1 MMILGVINM
10 IDKNKNIEE
19 FENLYNKYILP
30 REGGDRLLTFIR
42 QSDFYT
48 APASTRFHLSE
59 EGGLLQHS
67 LNVYHCLMNKM
78 DNPTWA
84 GVLKNNE
91 WEIATVALLH
101 DLCKTYFYEKDFRN
115 QKTYDADKVNS
126 AESWKVKSDSKGK
139 FIWEEVPSYSYNN
152 KFPLGHGAKS
162 VFFIQQFM
170 KLSMEEIACIYWHM
184 GAYCGSDQWSE
195 LGNAYEKYPLALAL
209 HEADM
214 EASHLLEI

>member
-1 MMILGVINM
+1 M
-10 IDKNKNIEE
+10 IDTKKNIEE
-19 FENLYNKYILP
+19 FEALYNKYILP
-30 REGGDRLLTFIR
+30 REGGDRLLNFIR

-78 DNPTWA
+78 NNPTWA
-84 GVLKNNE
+84 NVLKNNE

-101 DLCKTYFYEKDFRN
+101 DLCKTYY
-115 QKTYDADKVNS
+115 YDKELKNTKSYDPEVVASFGGKGVKHDAKGDYVWIM
-126 AESWKVKSDSKGK
+126 AES
-139 FIWEEVPSYSYNN
+139 YTYNN
-152 KFPLGHGAKS
+152 RFPLGHGAKS
-162 VFFIQQFM
+162 VFFIQQFI

-184 GAYCGSDQWSE
+184 GAYCGSDQWNE
-195 LGNAYEKYPLALAL
+195 LGDAYEKYPLALAL

-214 EASHLLEI
+214 EASHMLEI